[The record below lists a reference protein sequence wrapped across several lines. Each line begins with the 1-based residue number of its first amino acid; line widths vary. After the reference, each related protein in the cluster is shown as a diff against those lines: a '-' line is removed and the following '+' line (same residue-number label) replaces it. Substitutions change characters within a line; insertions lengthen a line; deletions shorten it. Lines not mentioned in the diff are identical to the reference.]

1 MRQAGECCCAGR
13 MDREPWE
20 VRTSSDC
27 AQQTAIP
34 GTSSTTSRRGEK
46 GGCPPRAQSNRKP
59 VQNAGRRIGN
69 HREALDPLEEATTAS
84 LEALKAYS
92 TAVKVFLSSGSAPA
106 LPLFK
111 RAIAIDPNFAMAHAR
126 LGISCSGLGESVLA
140 RESTLKAY
148 QLRDLPCAK
157 GGAG

>member
-1 MRQAGECCCAGR
+1 ML
-13 MDREPWE
+13 
-20 VRTSSDC
+20 V
-27 AQQTAIP
+27 
-34 GTSSTTSRRGEK
+34 
-46 GGCPPRAQSNRKP
+46 
-59 VQNAGRRIGN
+59 
-69 HREALDPLEEATTAS
+69 
-84 LEALKAYS
+84 

-126 LGISCSGLGESVLA
+126 LGIGYSVLGESVLA

-148 QLRDLPCAK
+148 QLRARPCAK